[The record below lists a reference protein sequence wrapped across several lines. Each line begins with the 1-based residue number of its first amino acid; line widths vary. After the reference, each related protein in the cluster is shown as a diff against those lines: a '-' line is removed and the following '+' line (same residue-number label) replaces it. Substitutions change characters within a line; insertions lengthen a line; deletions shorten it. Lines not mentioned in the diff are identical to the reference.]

1 MRDVG
6 EWLFKLQKW
15 PRHVLARV
23 HRGHALLAEATS
35 SSSSVTGH
43 ALLAEATSS
52 SSSVTGHALLAEATS
67 SSSSVTSHAL
77 LHGPLPLPQLIV
89 KHDTARVFQ
98 CMLQHGTAQQRS
110 SLFGE
115 LEGKSCGGGW
125 GMWKWAGPVVV
136 GGCCI
141 IGVLCGAGCLKDL
154 VKLRYA
160 KHLVLKILKHG

>member
-1 MRDVG
+1 MREVG
-6 EWLFKLQKW
+6 EGLFKLQKW
-15 PRHVLARV
+15 PRHVLAHV
-23 HRGHALLAEATS
+23 HR
-35 SSSSVTGH
+35 
-43 ALLAEATSS
+43 
-52 SSSVTGHALLAEATS
+52 GHALLAEATS

-125 GMWKWAGPVVV
+125 GMWKWAGLWWWVGVASLVCCVVQ
-136 GGCCI
+136 
-141 IGVLCGAGCLKDL
+141 GA
-154 VKLRYA
+154 
-160 KHLVLKILKHG
+160 